1 MRTCVRAVLIAV
13 YRDLVLWWWV
23 NCLFAR
29 MPRKTLASLSVV
41 IVVAYCQSYPRFE
54 LRGENL
60 FNNSYIGRNQIGIG
74 NNALKCVTNNTN
86 CCSSPAVGNWTD
98 ETSGRAVHQGASGA
112 TAIYVT
118 RGDGVVSYNRITG
131 GSSGMWRCDI
141 PDSSGVMQ
149 SIYIYTGTS
158 ESGESSYVLCCK
170 CVVYSSPIRW
180 TDLSN
185 HLLHCPPH

>member
-1 MRTCVRAVLIAV
+1 
-13 YRDLVLWWWV
+13 
-23 NCLFAR
+23 

-118 RGDGVVSYNRITG
+118 RGDGVVSLNHKP
-131 GSSGMWRCDI
+131 GSRGMWRCDI
-141 PDSSGVMQ
+141 PDSNGVMQ
-149 SIYIYTGTS
+149 NIYIYTGP
-158 ESGESSYVLCCK
+158 ERAGELYAVFNLCCK
-170 CVVYSSPIRW
+170 YAIV
-180 TDLSN
+180 LS
-185 HLLHCPPH
+185 